1 MNGECGRVSVPGCS
15 SRYRWGTGP
24 CRIGAWQRGGTVSD
38 RQADVFAGGRGW
50 RACLSRATRFRW
62 RIGIEIA
69 CMETMKEILERA
81 AASPAGKELAAAA
94 ASGEVAVLKGV
105 SGSAYAL
112 YAAAVVERRGGVH
125 IFVCGDRDAAA
136 YLMNDFYSLL
146 GEEGVM
152 FFPTGY
158 KRSVQFGQEDA
169 SGVVQRTAA
178 LNALR
183 GFEGKRHLVVCTYP
197 EALAEKVADAG
208 ELGRRTVTVGC
219 GERMEMS
226 FLADVLEEYGFT
238 KVDFVYEPGQYSLR
252 GGFDIAS
259 QLSTEKLEQVEIVP
273 DMKGSV
279 SAGHSVS
286 LPEFAGEA
294 VWWADDLSHTLRRV
308 DDIRKKML
316 AEADAP
322 ERVDAR
328 VRTGRC
334 CCGGTARRSCPP
346 PVRSFS
352 IPCRSPLSINV
363 MSCLP
368 KIYMTE
374 AKRVTKSASFPIT
387 RRR

>member
-1 MNGECGRVSVPGCS
+1 MKPGCRNVMNGECGRVSVPGCS

-38 RQADVFAGGRGW
+38 RQADVFADGRGW

-252 GGFDIAS
+252 GGIIDIFSFAENRPCRIDFS
-259 QLSTEKLEQVEIVP
+259 ATRWSLSA
-273 DMKGSV
+273 V
-279 SAGHSVS
+279 STS
-286 LPEFAGEA
+286 LRSSP
-294 VWWADDLSHTLRRV
+294 
-308 DDIRKKML
+308 
-316 AEADAP
+316 
-322 ERVDAR
+322 
-328 VRTGRC
+328 
-334 CCGGTARRSCPP
+334 RRSSN
-346 PVRSFS
+346 RW
-352 IPCRSPLSINV
+352 R
-363 MSCLP
+363 
-368 KIYMTE
+368 
-374 AKRVTKSASFPIT
+374 
-387 RRR
+387 

>member
-1 MNGECGRVSVPGCS
+1 
-15 SRYRWGTGP
+15 
-24 CRIGAWQRGGTVSD
+24 
-38 RQADVFAGGRGW
+38 
-50 RACLSRATRFRW
+50 
-62 RIGIEIA
+62 
-69 CMETMKEILERA
+69 MKEILERA

-252 GGFDIAS
+252 GGIIDIFSFAENRPCRIDFFGDEVESIRRFDIAS
-259 QLSTEKLEQVEIVP
+259 QLSTEKLEQVEIC
-273 DMKGSV
+273 
-279 SAGHSVS
+279 
-286 LPEFAGEA
+286 L
-294 VWWADDLSHTLRRV
+294 LYT
-308 DDIRKKML
+308 
-316 AEADAP
+316 
-322 ERVDAR
+322 
-328 VRTGRC
+328 
-334 CCGGTARRSCPP
+334 
-346 PVRSFS
+346 
-352 IPCRSPLSINV
+352 SPS
-363 MSCLP
+363 P
-368 KIYMTE
+368 
-374 AKRVTKSASFPIT
+374 RD
-387 RRR
+387 